1 MRTGLVSVA
10 AVLLLA
16 ACGSAGGSGGGSSAD
31 PETLIGSSY
40 AVTSIT
46 VDGSQREVLG
56 PVAISFTADS
66 ISVATP
72 CNGMSG
78 PVTFSATNITV
89 GDLAQTMMACEPAL
103 MDQDQLLAEVLAT
116 GPAWTVSDG
125 KLTLTSG
132 STVVIADSAA
142 DGQSP

>member
-1 MRTGLVSVA
+1 MRTGLVSFA

-16 ACGSAGGSGGGSSAD
+16 ACGGSGSGSGPSAD

-40 AVTSIT
+40 AVTAIT
-46 VDGSQREVLG
+46 VDGTEREVLG
-56 PVAISFTADS
+56 PITFSFTADS

-78 PVTFSATNITV
+78 PVTYSPTNITV

-103 MDQDQLLAEVLAT
+103 MDQDQFLAEVLAT
-116 GPAWTVSDG
+116 GPAWTVVDG

-132 STVVIADSAA
+132 STVITAESAA